1 MAEGEQRIQKLD
13 AAEEYQMPTPIPTL
27 MKHGQSDCSLIPDP
41 CSLSSRRSDYSLFPT
56 PYSLASQAGVT
67 LLELLVVAALASI
80 LLALVFPSIRAGMGT
95 IELRSSAQRLAAA
108 AKFARDQAI
117 FRQRPYELEIDL
129 DSKTVSVSDTQG
141 GTRSFDLP
149 EGVHI
154 GAILPPESEPAPR
167 IRRFLF
173 TPDGSSV
180 PFEIV
185 LENPR
190 RRLAITTDPLTGFP
204 RIADAKPPEL

>member
-1 MAEGEQRIQKLD
+1 MAEGEQGFQKLG
-13 AAEEYQMPTPIPTL
+13 AAEEYQMPTPMPTL
-27 MKHGQSDCSLIPDP
+27 LNEG
-41 CSLSSRRSDYSLFPT
+41 RSDYSLFPV
-56 PYSLASQAGVT
+56 PCSLASPQSGVT

-95 IELRSSAQRLAAA
+95 IELRTSAQRLAAA

-117 FRQRPYELEIDL
+117 FRQRPFELEIDL